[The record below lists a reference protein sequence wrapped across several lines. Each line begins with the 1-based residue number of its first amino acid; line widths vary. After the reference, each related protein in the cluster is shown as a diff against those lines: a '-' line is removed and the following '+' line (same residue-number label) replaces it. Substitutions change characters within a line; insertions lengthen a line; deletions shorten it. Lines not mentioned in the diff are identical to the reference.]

1 MSSEKSSKAYRR
13 LVKTLTSGNIWLYVL
28 KLLSENPMYGYEI
41 IHSIKNRFKINVN
54 TVTVYVVLYKLASEK
69 IIESVERNGKKY
81 YEITARGRSELKNGI
96 DFLEHIL
103 DIIKP

>member
-1 MSSEKSSKAYRR
+1 MNSEKSSKAYRR

-28 KLLSENPMYGYEI
+28 KLLGEKPMYGYEI
-41 IHSIKNRFKINVN
+41 VHNIKNSFKINVN
-54 TVTVYVVLYKLASEK
+54 TVTAYVILYKLANEK
-69 IIESVERNGKKY
+69 LIEAVEKNGKKY
-81 YEITARGRSELKNGI
+81 YRITARGKSELKNGI